1 MDETPGFGLDALKL
15 LVLDEAD
22 RLLDAGFA
30 AALDAILAGVPK
42 TRQTLLFSATQ
53 TRRVADLARLSLTDP
68 ERVAVHEAAAAPT
81 PARLAQACAI
91 VPLPAKLDVVWAF
104 IKTHTRSRT
113 LIFFSTCKQVR
124 FVYEAFRRLRP
135 GVPLR
140 ALHGKMKHGAR
151 EAAFTAFSAA
161 TGGAVL
167 VATDVAARGL
177 DFPSV
182 DWVLQADAPDDAA
195 TYVHRVGRTARYAA
209 SGRALLLLTPEE
221 KDTALAALRDAGGI
235 PLTETKV
242 NAARAAPVSPAL
254 AALLSKDGELKA
266 MAQRAVS
273 AYVRSVALRPATAA
287 GVVDASTLPIA
298 EYAASLG
305 LAAAPRVRV
314 VRRKGVV
321 AGGDDSS
328 SGDDDDD
335 DDDAPPAATPSAS
348 PPPAVDSGDD
358 DDDLLVVKTRAAPP
372 PADGVPATPAA
383 LDGSTSRK
391 RKKLRIPA
399 GGGPARGVTGAR
411 VVFTDEGD
419 ALPPLAALAAER
431 AAAWGCGAND
441 DDPSLRLDAAAA
453 TLAARD
459 AADKAAYAAQRKR
472 KRMEKKVKARA
483 RARGGEEEEGG
494 VRLGGESDDSSPPP
508 SPPPPS
514 LPTGVAHPDF
524 ACLGMA
530 SRRDDVDVEAAEA
543 AALRLLQARRRAV

>member
-1 MDETPGFGLDALKL
+1 MDETPGFALDALKL

-104 IKTHTRSRT
+104 IKTHTRART

-151 EAAFTAFSAA
+151 DAAFNAFSNT

-167 VATDVAARGL
+167 FATDVAARGL

-182 DWVLQADAPDDAA
+182 DWVLQVDAPDDAA

-221 KDTALAALRDAGGI
+221 KDTALSALRDAGGI

-266 MAQRAVS
+266 MAQRAVT

-298 EYAASLG
+298 EFAASLG

-314 VRRKGVV
+314 VRRKGGVA
-321 AGGDDSS
+321 AGGDSC
-328 SGDDDDD
+328 SGD
-335 DDDAPPAATPSAS
+335 DDDAPPAATPSIS
-348 PPPAVDSGDD
+348 PPPAADSGDD
-358 DDDLLVVKTRAAPP
+358 DDNLLVVKTRAAPP
-372 PADGVPATPAA
+372 PDGVPATPAT
-383 LDGSTSRK
+383 LDTQQRK

-431 AAAWGCGAND
+431 AAAWGCGENE
-441 DDPSLRLDAAAA
+441 DDPASRLDAAAA

-483 RARGGEEEEGG
+483 RARGEEEEGM
-494 VRLGGESDDSSPPP
+494 RLGGGDESESDDDSPPP

-514 LPTGVAHPDF
+514 LPTGVARPEV
-524 ACLGMA
+524 ACLGM
-530 SRRDDVDVEAAEA
+530 RREDVDVEAAEA